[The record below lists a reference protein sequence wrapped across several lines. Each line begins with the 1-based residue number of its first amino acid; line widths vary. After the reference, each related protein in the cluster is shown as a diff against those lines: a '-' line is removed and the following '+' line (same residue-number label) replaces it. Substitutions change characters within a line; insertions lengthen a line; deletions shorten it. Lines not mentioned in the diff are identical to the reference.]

1 MNSGPL
7 NYKPTLLTIRQ
18 PSMPTIPQYTK
29 GQRRAS
35 KLRIPGILLV
45 KVTSWVVNGIK
56 IVL

>member
-7 NYKPTLLTIRQ
+7 NYQPTLLTIRQ
-18 PSMPTIPQYTK
+18 TSMPTIPQRPK

-45 KVTSWVVNGIK
+45 KVTS
-56 IVL
+56 